1 LKTTV
6 QKPWK
11 REDSQTPTT
20 LPTRPPPPHFATY
33 NLTLPPNMASPT
45 IAILSTGEM
54 GLGIASL
61 LVAHSFPVITE
72 RSPAS
77 AENALM
83 EFPRPPEDV
92 DLVQR
97 ADYILSLVPPS
108 QAPATARR
116 IQEALWEWGR
126 EGMKKELWY
135 IDLNAVL
142 PATARKMTEEFK
154 ETVPCV
160 RFVAGGIVGA
170 PPAQTQEG
178 VWTKPVIR
186 HSGAWVLHDAP
197 LDGARL
203 AQVLNTRYLGKDV
216 GKAGIPEY
224 TRQAVWDAKVAE
236 SGHYDKIAV
245 QNLEVSVNSGTDV
258 WGRKKPQRAYISVTV
273 TLGQQFASAS
283 STDTVDESTI
293 HYGILS
299 KAVQARLQSASSDW
313 VSTPDLSSSV
323 RDSVKKVS
331 ASTPIYAI
339 ETSVSYLKGSMFGD
353 AVTHTTSCIE
363 TTGERTSTLHLR
375 NVLIPCL
382 IGVNANERLKKQPVV
397 LNLWVSCIPD
407 SRVDDYAELETL
419 VFNII
424 AETSYQTIESLL
436 EFVVEELRQ
445 KFFTQEDDQNVWIR
459 IRVAKPL
466 AVPAADAPA
475 VEISR
480 PIKTS

>member
-1 LKTTV
+1 
-6 QKPWK
+6 
-11 REDSQTPTT
+11 
-20 LPTRPPPPHFATY
+20 
-33 NLTLPPNMASPT
+33 MAPPT
-45 IAILSTGEM
+45 IAILSIGDL

-61 LVAHSFPVITE
+61 LVAHSFHVITSIAVD
-72 RSPAS
+72 SPAS
-77 AENALM
+77 TESALSKL
-83 EFPRPPEDV
+83 PPALGDL

-97 ADYILSLVPPS
+97 ADYILSILPPVM
-108 QAPATARR
+108 ARANACR

-135 IDLNAVL
+135 IDLNAVS
-142 PATARKMTEEFK
+142 PAMARGMAEDFNA
-154 ETVPCV
+154 TVPCV
-160 RFVAGGIVGA
+160 RFAAGAIVGA

-178 VWTKPVIR
+178 GWTKPVIR
-186 HSGAWVLHDAP
+186 HSGAWALHDAP

-203 AQVLNTRYLGKDV
+203 AEVLNARYLGKDA

-224 TRQAVWDAKVAE
+224 IRQAVWDAKVAE
-236 SGHYDKIAV
+236 SGHYDKVAV
-245 QNLEVSVNSGTDV
+245 QNLEVSVNCGTDV
-258 WGRKKPQRAYISVTV
+258 WSRKKPQRAYISVTV
-273 TLGQQFASAS
+273 TLGQKFASAS

-299 KAVQARLQSASSDW
+299 KAVQARLKSASSDW
-313 VSTPDLSSSV
+313 VSTPDLSASV

-331 ASTPIYAI
+331 TSTPIYAI

-353 AVTHTTSCIE
+353 AITHTASCIE
-363 TTGERTSTLHLR
+363 TTGERTSMLHFR
-375 NVLIPCL
+375 NVVIPCL

-397 LNLWVSCIPD
+397 LNLWVSCIRD

-445 KFFTQEDDQNVWIR
+445 KFFTTEEDQSVWIR
-459 IRVAKPL
+459 IRVEKPL
-466 AVPAADAPA
+466 AVPSADAPA

-480 PIKTS
+480 PIKMS